1 MTMSKLT
8 DEQALAR
15 LAEID
20 PTTAP
25 THDRRDVAALAEAVA
40 DRDRAEDQVL
50 AAVREAR
57 GRGVPWVL
65 IASALGV
72 SHQGARKRYK
82 PLVEPEQVAR
92 AS

>member
-1 MTMSKLT
+1 MSKLT

-15 LAEID
+15 LEEID
-20 PTTAP
+20 PATARM
-25 THDRRDVAALAEAVA
+25 HDRRDVTAIAEAVA
-40 DRDRAEDQVL
+40 VRDHADDELL

-82 PLVEPEQVAR
+82 PLVEPDQVAR